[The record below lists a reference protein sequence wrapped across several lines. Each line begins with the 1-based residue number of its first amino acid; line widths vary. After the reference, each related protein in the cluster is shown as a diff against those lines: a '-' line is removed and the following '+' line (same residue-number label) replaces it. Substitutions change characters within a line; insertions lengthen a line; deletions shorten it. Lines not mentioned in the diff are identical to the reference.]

1 MSIPGAPYVTL
12 PGFGRVASKFVTA
25 VGLVLLAI
33 VLLALAA
40 RAGRGPGPR
49 RRRPVETI
57 GSGPAFT
64 DDRER
69 R

>member
-1 MSIPGAPYVTL
+1 VNIPGI
-12 PGFGRVASKFVTA
+12 GRVASKFVTA
-25 VGLVLLAI
+25 AGLVLLAI

-57 GSGPAFT
+57 GAGPVFNE
-64 DDRER
+64 DRER
-69 R
+69 L